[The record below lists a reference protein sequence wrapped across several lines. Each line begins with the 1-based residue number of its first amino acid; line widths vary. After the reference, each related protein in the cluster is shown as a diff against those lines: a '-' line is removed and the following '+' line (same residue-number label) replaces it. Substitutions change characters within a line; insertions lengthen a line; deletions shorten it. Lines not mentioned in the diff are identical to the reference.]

1 MDNNWNRD
9 PTNVAFTTHLMNGR
23 NELFPDPFDE
33 FDPHH
38 SIGGKKAFQVT
49 KVRSLQTRIDI
60 KGGYGEVLPKKP
72 KPANNKPEV
81 ISEFD
86 RKCNQT
92 LNENKKHKRMCH
104 LTHNNPFLEGN
115 TPPKDHL
122 IPDEILEKPGYIKNL
137 S

>member
-1 MDNNWNRD
+1 
-9 PTNVAFTTHLMNGR
+9 MNGR

-38 SIGGKKAFQVT
+38 SIGGKKAFQVS

-81 ISEFD
+81 IVAFD
-86 RKCNQT
+86 R
-92 LNENKKHKRMCH
+92 
-104 LTHNNPFLEGN
+104 
-115 TPPKDHL
+115 
-122 IPDEILEKPGYIKNL
+122 
-137 S
+137 